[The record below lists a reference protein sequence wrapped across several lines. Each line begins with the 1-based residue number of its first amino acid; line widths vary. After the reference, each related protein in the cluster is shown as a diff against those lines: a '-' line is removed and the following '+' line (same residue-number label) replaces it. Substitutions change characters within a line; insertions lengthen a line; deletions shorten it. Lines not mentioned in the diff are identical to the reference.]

1 MSWMA
6 KLYDTYEAG
15 LTLELQDKQ
24 RLMPINHTFQNAHIN
39 IVIDMEGNFKRA
51 AVLEKEQIVLPAT
64 EQSAGRSSG
73 EAPHPLADK
82 IQYIAKDYPNFGG
95 KKKSYFKGYEKQ
107 LKDWYEHPSFSHP
120 KLRALYKYIS
130 KGKVVEDLVTSKV
143 LQTDEKDNN
152 KLRCH
157 WPFEPSTENPVPAI
171 FKVLPKSNGKIEP
184 GDALVCWSVEE
195 EGNPNSDTWKDVE
208 LQQSWI
214 QYSTMAEGIKDLCYV
229 TNEKHRLAVNHPAKL
244 RHSGDKA
251 KLISA
256 NDISGFTFK
265 GRFTDTK
272 KSISE
277 VGSQS
282 VSIGLEIT
290 QKAHNALRWLISRQG
305 YSNDGQIYVAWAI
318 SGKKIP
324 DPLIDSWSLLSDDII
339 WQPEKETKDED
350 HIDLSVD
357 IGQHFAYQF
366 NRYLSGYRAI
376 LSPNEQ
382 IVVMGLDSATIGRMS
397 VTYYREL
404 MASEFLDRVH
414 AWHSQ
419 FAWLQRHAIGTSS
432 SKGAK
437 EAEKKM
443 IVWPVST
450 PIPRLIAETAYGS
463 ILKTNHALKKNVIE
477 RIVPCIVDERPFPK
491 DIMLAAVRR
500 TSNRNIKRLSQQ
512 YSNVKS
518 ETAAWE
524 KQLGVACAL
533 FKGFYARH
541 PDQSKRREYDMALEE
556 ERKSRDYLYGRLLA
570 IAEYIEEIA
579 LNIGGENRPTMAARM
594 MQRFADYPFSTW
606 RTIELGLQPYLQR
619 LQGTRPGFLANRKKE
634 LDTILNAFD
643 PDDFLSKKSLSGEFL
658 LGYHCQ
664 RQHWRNNRSDNNTP
678 NKENNNHE
686 SE

>member
-1 MSWMA
+1 
-6 KLYDTYEAG
+6 
-15 LTLELQDKQ
+15 
-24 RLMPINHTFQNAHIN
+24 
-39 IVIDMEGNFKRA
+39 
-51 AVLEKEQIVLPAT
+51 
-64 EQSAGRSSG
+64 
-73 EAPHPLADK
+73 
-82 IQYIAKDYPNFGG
+82 
-95 KKKSYFKGYEKQ
+95 
-107 LKDWYEHPSFSHP
+107 
-120 KLRALYKYIS
+120 
-130 KGKVVEDLVTSKV
+130 
-143 LQTDEKDNN
+143 
-152 KLRCH
+152 
-157 WPFEPSTENPVPAI
+157 
-171 FKVLPKSNGKIEP
+171 
-184 GDALVCWSVEE
+184 
-195 EGNPNSDTWKDVE
+195 
-208 LQQSWI
+208 
-214 QYSTMAEGIKDLCYV
+214 
-229 TNEKHRLAVNHPAKL
+229 
-244 RHSGDKA
+244 
-251 KLISA
+251 
-256 NDISGFTFK
+256 
-265 GRFTDTK
+265 
-272 KSISE
+272 
-277 VGSQS
+277 
-282 VSIGLEIT
+282 
-290 QKAHNALRWLISRQG
+290 
-305 YSNDGQIYVAWAI
+305 
-318 SGKKIP
+318 
-324 DPLIDSWSLLSDDII
+324 
-339 WQPEKETKDED
+339 
-350 HIDLSVD
+350 
-357 IGQHFAYQF
+357 
-366 NRYLSGYRAI
+366 
-376 LSPNEQ
+376 
-382 IVVMGLDSATIGRMS
+382 
-397 VTYYREL
+397 

-419 FAWLQRHAIGTSS
+419 FAWPQRHAIGTSS